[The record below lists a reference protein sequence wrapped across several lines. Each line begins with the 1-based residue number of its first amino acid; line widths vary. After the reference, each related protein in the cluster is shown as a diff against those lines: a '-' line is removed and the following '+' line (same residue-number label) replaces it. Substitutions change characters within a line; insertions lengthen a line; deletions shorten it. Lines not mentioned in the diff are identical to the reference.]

1 MMETYLDDIID
12 YHLDLLK
19 ENKYH
24 LRQFKVELILSI
36 ESAYGIEETLADIR
50 SIPGV
55 TIVTALESVYNEFQ
69 KKYVSRIKQLEDEN
83 KVLMTRLAAQ
93 QRMINAQGKWTAG
106 IIDELVPMIHRLAV
120 YQLLGF
126 AKL

>member
-1 MMETYLDDIID
+1 MDDIID

-36 ESAYGIEETLADIR
+36 ESSYGIEETLADIR

-55 TIVTALESVYNEFQ
+55 TIVTAMESLYNEFQ
-69 KKYVSRIKQLEDEN
+69 KKYVSRIRIKFHPN
-83 KVLMTRLAAQ
+83 KDSMGAKYYIHKVMLPIIRSREIPGCTVVRLAS
-93 QRMINAQGKWTAG
+93 RPEPI
-106 IIDELVPMIHRLAV
+106 
-120 YQLLGF
+120 
-126 AKL
+126 